1 METKRNSQAKTSS
14 SIKFPHLEINSINLI
29 LYSYSGMFVVN
40 SAVSPSSSEV
50 SSEKLRLYVLDFLL
64 CESRLEFPK

>member
-1 METKRNSQAKTSS
+1 M
-14 SIKFPHLEINSINLI
+14 L
-29 LYSYSGMFVVN
+29 VVN

-64 CESRLEFPK
+64 CESRLEFPKWEAGDSNRRKWETIINIIWEKWKWE